1 MQVIQITNLTGHS
14 PYNITI
20 CDITN
25 TYCYSGVTGAT
36 TAPLTIN
43 VPTQLL
49 GTKELLVVVTDSIGC
64 QEIQYH
70 SCGEFIPS
78 QTPTTTPTPT
88 PTKATCNCISIKNP
102 SGVTLNFGFTQCD
115 GTSFYGPIYSATTL
129 YVCGRLPYGDSGLII
144 NISSDICTGDVCPG
158 PTPTPTT
165 TPTPTPT
172 LPPIVGYFRDVCDS
186 SYEFTLSDIPGSF
199 SPLSGIYF
207 IESSEYAGCATS
219 IVSTTSTNIFSYIA
233 MGSQPSIPY
242 CLKSNFSYPCPT
254 LTPTPSMTP
263 THTPTFTPT
272 QTPTHTPT
280 YTPTSTSP
288 VKYVLFQ
295 AQSCCFKKIIKFL
308 MLPIN
313 FLPGTVIVNLYGE
326 CLEIIK
332 ISKKENWITD
342 YWNGGTTYIDCD
354 LCIKIQSCFI
364 TPTPTPTPVIVDC
377 SSYLLFD
384 GGTTISKC
392 DINTGI
398 LTPLTFPNPLL
409 IGDIANS
416 YSRFWTTSQ
425 VAPYKLTEY
434 TIVPSPFSAV
444 YNKTLNY
451 SFELNG
457 LIAKDNTTLIS
468 TRLNSGT
475 SSMVVE
481 FNVLGGDGGNL
492 TIIDKFLLPGI
503 DRNLSGDLVY
513 LPTTDKLFVSSAGSD
528 GNWLTQFN
536 YTTGVVEYDV
546 NISSLIGPNFGL
558 SSNAGDV
565 YVYAYDGRVYRVDSM
580 SVPIF
585 TYIYTIT
592 SSVNAAS
599 SDPSC
604 NILPTPTPTQ
614 TPTVTPTK
622 TLNCVTWDWAIYGV
636 ATTSLEYY
644 DCNNVFTSLPITSI
658 SSGSICV
665 YPLTTPVW
673 NPPPFVSNS
682 LGTSGVICF

>member
-1 MQVIQITNLTGHS
+1 
-14 PYNITI
+14 
-20 CDITN
+20 
-25 TYCYSGVTGAT
+25 
-36 TAPLTIN
+36 
-43 VPTQLL
+43 
-49 GTKELLVVVTDSIGC
+49 
-64 QEIQYH
+64 
-70 SCGEFIPS
+70 
-78 QTPTTTPTPT
+78 
-88 PTKATCNCISIKNP
+88 
-102 SGVTLNFGFTQCD
+102 
-115 GTSFYGPIYSATTL
+115 
-129 YVCGRLPYGDSGLII
+129 
-144 NISSDICTGDVCPG
+144 
-158 PTPTPTT
+158 
-165 TPTPTPT
+165 
-172 LPPIVGYFRDVCDS
+172 
-186 SYEFTLSDIPGSF
+186 
-199 SPLSGIYF
+199 
-207 IESSEYAGCATS
+207 
-219 IVSTTSTNIFSYIA
+219 
-233 MGSQPSIPY
+233 
-242 CLKSNFSYPCPT
+242 
-254 LTPTPSMTP
+254 MTP

-332 ISKKENWITD
+332 ISEKENWITD
-342 YWNGGTTYIDCD
+342 YWNGGTIYIDCD

-425 VAPYKLTEY
+425 LAPYKLTEY

-481 FNVLGGDGGNL
+481 FNVLGGDGL
-492 TIIDKFLLPGI
+492 CDI
-503 DRNLSGDLVY
+503 LV
-513 LPTTDKLFVSSAGSD
+513 LILCRVKLFVEFFVRQRLCNRSSRDFANYRSHIPIKKL
-528 GNWLTQFN
+528 LT
-536 YTTGVVEYDV
+536 
-546 NISSLIGPNFGL
+546 
-558 SSNAGDV
+558 
-565 YVYAYDGRVYRVDSM
+565 
-580 SVPIF
+580 
-585 TYIYTIT
+585 
-592 SSVNAAS
+592 
-599 SDPSC
+599 
-604 NILPTPTPTQ
+604 
-614 TPTVTPTK
+614 
-622 TLNCVTWDWAIYGV
+622 
-636 ATTSLEYY
+636 YY
-644 DCNNVFTSLPITSI
+644 F
-658 SSGSICV
+658 
-665 YPLTTPVW
+665 
-673 NPPPFVSNS
+673 
-682 LGTSGVICF
+682 